1 MPSVKLWW
9 ERSGWGGIEIQNER
23 DNDRSVLLVSPGLNR
38 IVDRG
43 QTQLSR
49 ARKRH
54 TCIVK
59 IANLHSGIIGVFKRN
74 IVVFVSSIDVFDWL
88 FQDLY
93 LYKKKQIIFIV
104 RSPHLPIVFTRKRKL
119 KFAKKIVEKQQN
131 VVKPAASDL
140 ERNIPSSLY

>member
-1 MPSVKLWW
+1 M
-9 ERSGWGGIEIQNER
+9 
-23 DNDRSVLLVSPGLNR
+23 
-38 IVDRG
+38 
-43 QTQLSR
+43 SR

-74 IVVFVSSIDVFDWL
+74 IVVFVSSIDVFDWP
-88 FQDLY
+88 FQDSY
-93 LYKKKQIIFIV
+93 LYKKQIILIV

>member
-1 MPSVKLWW
+1 M
-9 ERSGWGGIEIQNER
+9 
-23 DNDRSVLLVSPGLNR
+23 
-38 IVDRG
+38 
-43 QTQLSR
+43 SR

-74 IVVFVSSIDVFDWL
+74 IVVFVSSIDVFDWP
-88 FQDLY
+88 FQDSY
-93 LYKKKQIIFIV
+93 LYKKQIILIV
-104 RSPHLPIVFTRKRKL
+104 RSPHLPMVFTRKRKL

-140 ERNIPSSLY
+140 ERNILLSLY